1 MRKAEI
7 APDFDCCGHATLRSM
22 LPRNLCPMRLSRR
35 PEPFDSDQ
43 FIHELKIDG
52 VRALAHI
59 AGGRGELISRNG
71 NVFPGFSELATWIAE
86 HLSV

>member
-1 MRKAEI
+1 MVRRRHLTSTE
-7 APDFDCCGHATLRSM
+7 PPAT
-22 LPRNLCPMRLSRR
+22 
-35 PEPFDSDQ
+35 DS
-43 FIHELKIDG
+43 LIDG